1 MISPFEANWL
11 KCIPE
16 FFRNIS
22 LESCLD
28 IPPNL
33 VADALKFITAN
44 PPFSLFFYGKWGAG
58 KTTLAFALIRHLMQ
72 TLATRGYFWPNYITG
87 KELDSRFLKATKSD
101 GGDSWEIEK
110 WSISNLLFIDDIDK
124 VTATDRFKFQL
135 FEIINYRMINN
146 LPSIITSNLQPDEMS
161 QIFDGALVSRIGDQT
176 KWKCLRFPPKD
187 LRKIKVLEYE

>member
-1 MISPFEANWL
+1 MQ
-11 KCIPE
+11 
-16 FFRNIS
+16 
-22 LESCLD
+22 
-28 IPPNL
+28 
-33 VADALKFITAN
+33 
-44 PPFSLFFYGKWGAG
+44 
-58 KTTLAFALIRHLMQ
+58 IRCKQ
-72 TLATRGYFWPNYITG
+72 GYFWPNYVTG
-87 KELDSRFLKATKSD
+87 KELDSRLLKAVKSD
-101 GGDSWEIEK
+101 NGDSWEIEK

-176 KWKCLRFPPKD
+176 KWKCMRFPSKD